1 MLKPASAGKH
11 RSRGSL
17 RVPQGGRQTRCGG
30 IEKAAEQYPAAARA
44 QNCFVS
50 KYIMYSAPGLK
61 NLHWRAKEA
70 NQKSFQTNKNCVG
83 EDTNLQALFI
93 ARQLP
98 LSPMRVLG
106 RSACCADDTHFA
118 SRRVRAGRPLLPKVI
133 RVTENF
139 RSSMNHFD
147 CARAHPFQS
156 MDRAVLTMLTVVVG
170 IFIVLSIGILVV
182 HALDG
187 FRSN

>member
-1 MLKPASAGKH
+1 MPSTVDAAAITGPAPASA
-11 RSRGSL
+11 S
-17 RVPQGGRQTRCGG
+17 PNGGRQTRCGG

-70 NQKSFQTNKNCVG
+70 NQKSSQTNKNCVG

-98 LSPMRVLG
+98 LSPMLSLG
-106 RSACCADDTHFA
+106 VPPVAQMTPISLVGECERAARCC
-118 SRRVRAGRPLLPKVI
+118 RK
-133 RVTENF
+133 
-139 RSSMNHFD
+139 SS
-147 CARAHPFQS
+147 
-156 MDRAVLTMLTVVVG
+156 G
-170 IFIVLSIGILVV
+170 
-182 HALDG
+182 
-187 FRSN
+187 